1 MMRLHGHK
9 VEWLEVLRKQEE
21 VLRVEKMTA
30 DDALALGMIM
40 IRLAK
45 EEYKKPAA
53 LRVMIGG
60 QTTFT
65 FLMEGTSTLNEWW
78 MNKKL
83 NTSRATGFSSLRSLL
98 EVATGNREPDP
109 EFDNVEDYAL
119 CGGCF
124 PLRRAD
130 GHLLGYALCSGLP
143 HQKDHQLLADALC
156 EFLKVEAPRVEGEVE
171 D

>member
-9 VEWLEVLRKQEE
+9 KEWLEVLRAQEE
-21 VLRVEKMTA
+21 LLHVEELNA
-30 DDALALGMIM
+30 EDALALGMIM

-45 EEYKKPAA
+45 EKYQKPAA
-53 LRVMIGG
+53 LRVMVGG
-60 QTTFT
+60 QITFSY
-65 FLMEGTSTLNEWW
+65 LMEGTSTLNEWW

-83 NTSRATGFSSLRSLL
+83 NTSRATGMSSLRTLL
-98 EVATGNREPDP
+98 EVAVGGRQPDP
-109 EFDNVEDYAL
+109 EFDKHEDYAL

-156 EFLKVEAPRVEGEVE
+156 EFLKIDAPRVEGEVE